1 MSDFAILIM
10 AMLVGVVVLCIGFV
24 VWAQGLSDEER
35 EGISHGPK
43 GQGRR

>member
-1 MSDFAILIM
+1 MSDLAIILM
-10 AMLVGVVVLCIGFV
+10 ATAIGLFVLAIGFV